1 MSGSTNWRNESEVKP
16 LDIIDLLANDN
27 YIIANKTIARL
38 YGLEEAILLGELA
51 SEFKYWQ
58 RRDEL
63 KDGWFYST
71 IENVKDNTTLSEKKQ
86 RTALL
91 NLKAAGLVDVKLAG
105 IPAKRYIKINTEQL
119 WQILTNNLRQNG
131 ETSSANL
138 AELDAP
144 NRSTNNNNNSNK
156 NSNKKDIYIAVIA
169 RLNEKAGTNY
179 RASTKSTQSHINAR
193 LAEGFTL
200 EDFFSVID
208 KKCAEWKGDEKMEK
222 YLRPETLFGNKF
234 ENYLNAPAIPKRG
247 ASGIAVSKRD
257 SELDEIF

>member
-1 MSGSTNWRNESEVKP
+1 M
-16 LDIIDLLANDN
+16 DIIDLLANNN

-38 YGLEEAILLGELA
+38 YGLDEAILLGELA
-51 SEFKYWQ
+51 SEYKYWQ
-58 RRDEL
+58 TRDEL
-63 KDGWFYST
+63 QDGWFYST

-119 WQILTNNLRQNG
+119 WQILANNLRQNG
-131 ETSSANL
+131 ETSSAKL
-138 AELDAP
+138 DELDAP
-144 NRSTNNNNNSNK
+144 NWSTNNNNIKNNK
-156 NSNKKDIYIAVIA
+156 NNNKNIYSSIIA

-193 LAEGFTL
+193 LAEGFTVD
-200 EDFFSVID
+200 DFYTVID
-208 KKCAEWKGDEKMEK
+208 KKCGEWKGDEKMEK
-222 YLRPETLFGNKF
+222 YLRPETLFGSKF

-257 SELDEIF
+257 SELDDIF